1 MKTLLNILII
11 LSLSSFLLAQT
22 DSTTTEAPPEE
33 SAVEAPLEEEA
44 VDAVEP
50 AAEDADTTETQTEEM
65 VEAEAVE
72 MDSTSM
78 EVAELDSV
86 AADTTALVAE
96 LDSMA
101 VDTTAFVA
109 EDTVVTP
116 EPVMGW
122 VQNDPAPAALAGL
135 VNEGNLYFWTND
147 VLEGLDFTS
156 LSYISI
162 VDPTMIAVKAN
173 DCLDIVCH
181 LLASDGSGVNY
192 VVVTKDDS
200 SNVQIYNTVTKIVA
214 IEAPADSIVAALDTY
229 LKEIAGSEYLALA
242 TEDTTVAEPVF
253 IVDQDE
259 LARQAA
265 KMKTMKIR
273 NRQFRSLEDI
283 GNNPANLARDFE
295 NFVSLNLLPDFKFS
309 IHNSLLTPG
318 WYTNWWT
325 AGGVWDASMK
335 ADYLST
341 ITDKELALNIAP
353 DFHTLLGFRIG
364 RFAIN
369 LSGKSHMKMVL
380 PGNTLGLPM
389 QDILFDQP
397 VENGGLEIEAIPFV
411 GKTSLSYAQPLQTPL
426 GEIKVGL
433 GVNIYEAVGYMNI
446 VSDDFTI
453 MMTRD
458 STVVTASGEGWVT
471 EAGAKGK
478 GDNPDMDDFD
488 PMDATSN
495 ISVGF
500 DIGAI
505 MDLQSYLHQEVEVQ
519 VSLKNLGAKY
529 KWSDITHTA
538 WTMDMVLPLLSSG
551 ELDTLDIEQYQTTT
565 DTTLST
571 SAEVSIDVPTVFSLN
586 AIYQPIPQVMVGI
599 GIEKAFTDEVHLGYS
614 PDLELNYQLNLY
626 ATPWL
631 DFSYY
636 KQNQFGDPVHTFGS
650 GLHLGFLETGFTL
663 SFINGLNTDAKGIG
677 FGLSSSIHF

>member
-1 MKTLLNILII
+1 MKTLINILLV

-22 DSTTTEAPPEE
+22 DSTATEAT
-33 SAVEAPLEEEA
+33 LEETAIEA
-44 VDAVEP
+44 IEP
-50 AAEDADTTETQTEEM
+50 AAEVADTTETQTDEM
-65 VEAEAVE
+65 VEADAVE
-72 MDSTSM
+72 MDTTSM

-86 AADTTALVAE
+86 AADNTAFVAE

-101 VDTTAFVA
+101 ADATAFVA
-109 EDTVVTP
+109 EDTVATP
-116 EPVMGW
+116 EPVMEW
-122 VQNDPAPAALAGL
+122 VQNDPAPAVLAGL

-147 VLEGLDFTS
+147 ILDGMDFTS
-156 LSYISI
+156 LPYISI
-162 VDPTMIAVKAN
+162 VDPTMIAISAN

-200 SNVQIYNTVTKIVA
+200 SYVQIYNTVTKVVA

-229 LKEIAGSEYLALA
+229 LKEIAGSEYVAMA
-242 TEDTTVAEPVF
+242 VEDTTAAEPVF
-253 IVDQDE
+253 IVDQEE

-265 KMKTMKIR
+265 KMKTLKIR
-273 NRQFRSLEDI
+273 NRQFRELDDI
-283 GNNPANLARDFE
+283 SSNPANLAREFE
-295 NFVSLNLLPDFKFS
+295 NHVSLNLLPDFKFS

-318 WYTNWWT
+318 WYTDWWT
-325 AGGVWDASMK
+325 TGGVWDATMK

-341 ITDKELALNIAP
+341 IMDEELALNIAP
-353 DFHTLLGFRIG
+353 NFNSFIGFRVG
-364 RFAIN
+364 NFAMN
-369 LSGKSHMKMVL
+369 LSVLSHIKMVL

-389 QDILFDQP
+389 QDILFDVP
-397 VENGGLEIEAIPFV
+397 LDNGGIEIEAIPLV
-411 GKTSLSYAQPLQTPL
+411 GKTTLSYAQPIPTPL

-433 GVNIYEAVGYMNI
+433 GLNLYKAIGYVNV
-446 VSDDFTI
+446 VSENFTI
-453 MMTRD
+453 TTTHD
-458 STVVTASGEGWVT
+458 STVVSASGEAWAT
-471 EAGAKGK
+471 EAGAERE
-478 GDNPDMDDFD
+478 DDAPNFD
-488 PMDATSN
+488 EFDAMDASSSLTA
-495 ISVGF
+495 GL

-529 KWSDITHTA
+529 KWSGITHSA
-538 WTMDMVLPLLSSG
+538 WTMDMVLPALSSG

-565 DTTLST
+565 DTTLS
-571 SAEVSIDVPTVFSLN
+571 SNAEVTIDVPTIFSLN
-586 AIYQPIPQVMVGI
+586 AIYQPIPQVLVGI

-663 SFINGLNTDAKGIG
+663 SFINGLNADARGIG

>member
-1 MKTLLNILII
+1 
-11 LSLSSFLLAQT
+11 
-22 DSTTTEAPPEE
+22 
-33 SAVEAPLEEEA
+33 
-44 VDAVEP
+44 
-50 AAEDADTTETQTEEM
+50 M
-65 VEAEAVE
+65 VEADVVE

-78 EVAELDSV
+78 EVAELDS
-86 AADTTALVAE
+86 
-96 LDSMA
+96 MA
-101 VDTTAFVA
+101 TDTTAFVA
-109 EDTVVTP
+109 EDTLVVP
-116 EPVMGW
+116 EPEMGW

-135 VNEGNLYFWTND
+135 VNEGNLYFWSND
-147 VLEGLDFTS
+147 VLEGMDFTS

-162 VDPTMIAVKAN
+162 VDPTMIAISAN

-200 SNVQIYNTVTKIVA
+200 SNVQIYNTVTKVVA

-229 LKEIAGSEYLALA
+229 LKEIAGSEYLAVV
-242 TEDTTVAEPVF
+242 TEDTTAVEPVF
-253 IVDQDE
+253 FVDQDE
-259 LARQAA
+259 LARQAV

-273 NRQFRSLEDI
+273 NRQFRELNDI
-283 GNNPANLARDFE
+283 SSNPANLARDFE
-295 NFVSLNLLPDFKFS
+295 NHVSLNLLPDFKFS

-318 WYTNWWT
+318 WYSEWWT
-325 AGGVWDASMK
+325 TGGVWDAAMK

-341 ITDKELALNIAP
+341 IMDKELALNVAP
-353 DFHTLLGFRIG
+353 DFHSLLGFRIG
-364 RFAIN
+364 RFAFN
-369 LSGKSHMKMVL
+369 LSGKSHIKMVL

-389 QDILFDQP
+389 QDILFDEP
-397 VENGGLEIEAIPFV
+397 LENGGLEMEVIPFV
-411 GKTSLSYAQPLQTPL
+411 GKTSLSYAQPVQTPL
-426 GEIKVGL
+426 GEIQVGL
-433 GVNIYEAVGYMNI
+433 GVNLYEAVGYMNV

-453 MMTRD
+453 IMTRD
-458 STVVTASGEGWVT
+458 STVVTASGEGWAT
-471 EAGAKGK
+471 EAGVKRA
-478 GDNPDMDDFD
+478 DDEPNFDDFE
-488 PMDATSN
+488 PMDAASN

-519 VSLKNLGAKY
+519 VALKNLGAKY
-529 KWSDITHTA
+529 KWSDVTHSA
-538 WTMDMVLPLLSSG
+538 WTMDMVLPVLSAG

-571 SAEVSIDVPTVFSLN
+571 HAEVTIDVPTVFSLN

-599 GIEKAFTDEVHLGYS
+599 GIEKAFTEDVQLGYS

-677 FGLSSSIHF
+677 FGLSSSLHF